1 MRDRTNL
8 TGRPAAFSASNWEP
22 SAAPISL
29 LIRQRLT
36 SMRVKTHCQKAIRH
50 KSEPPTIL
58 ILLLSP
64 DASKDGAS

>member
-1 MRDRTNL
+1 
-8 TGRPAAFSASNWEP
+8 
-22 SAAPISL
+22 
-29 LIRQRLT
+29 
-36 SMRVKTHCQKAIRH
+36 MRVKTHCQKAIRH